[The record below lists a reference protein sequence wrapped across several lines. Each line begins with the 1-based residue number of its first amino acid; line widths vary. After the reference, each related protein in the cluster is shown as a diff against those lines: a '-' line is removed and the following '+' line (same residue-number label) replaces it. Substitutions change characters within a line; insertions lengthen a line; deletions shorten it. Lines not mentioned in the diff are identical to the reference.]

1 MILSKIKR
9 KSNFDGKILIC
20 KHFKGLSMKIFFEYS
35 YLNNLYFRQM
45 VPRIALETLR
55 QVVGDPSDVE
65 LVFTILERLAE
76 DLGKRP

>member
-1 MILSKIKR
+1 M
-9 KSNFDGKILIC
+9 ND
-20 KHFKGLSMKIFFEYS
+20 
-35 YLNNLYFRQM
+35 YLNIYFYFRQM

-76 DLGKRP
+76 DLGKCPVLLACKEEYVILGKTIWPYLFQVENCFSL